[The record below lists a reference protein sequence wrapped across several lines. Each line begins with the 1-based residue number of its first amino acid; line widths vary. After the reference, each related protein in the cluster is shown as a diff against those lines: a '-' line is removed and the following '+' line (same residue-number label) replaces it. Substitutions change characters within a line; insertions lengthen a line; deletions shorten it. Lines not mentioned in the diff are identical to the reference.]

1 MRVETLQP
9 GADARKVILTMF
21 KSARARIT
29 ALVLSGVVA
38 ASSGCGIDNVTSS
51 KAGTPVSLP
60 GVSSFVPGGP
70 NKLLFGI
77 PDGVYTFVVRP
88 GQAASLDIGGTSRL
102 DLPAN
107 AICSLALSGYGSD
120 KWDAP
125 CVPEQL
131 PVTIVVTS
139 QGAGTATPR
148 LTFYPAMRFNPQTE
162 VKLYMYG
169 KDVST
174 ADALNWLIYYCPSS
188 GSAGCVNEGATDASL
203 TSYVDQAHSV
213 VFRRIKHFSDYEL
226 SFSGYV
232 VGN

>member
-9 GADARKVILTMF
+9 GADARKAILNMF
-21 KSARARIT
+21 KSVRARVT

-51 KAGTPVSLP
+51 KASTPVSLP

-77 PDGVYTFVVRP
+77 PDGVYTFVVQP

-107 AICSLALSGYGSD
+107 AICSLALSGYGTE

-125 CVPEQL
+125 CVPERL

-139 QGAGTATPR
+139 TGAGSAKPR
-148 LTFYPAMRFNPQTE
+148 LTFQPAMRFNPQTE

-169 KDVST
+169 KNVNNT
-174 ADALNWLIYYCPSS
+174 DALNWLIVYCPSGPS
-188 GSAGCVNEGATDASL
+188 SCVNEATTDASL
-203 TSYVDQAHSV
+203 TSYVDQASSV